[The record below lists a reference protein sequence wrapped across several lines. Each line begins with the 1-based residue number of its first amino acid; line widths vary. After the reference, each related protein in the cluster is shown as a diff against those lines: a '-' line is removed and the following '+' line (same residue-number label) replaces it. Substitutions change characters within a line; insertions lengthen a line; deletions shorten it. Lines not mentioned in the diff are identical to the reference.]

1 MFRTVFVR
9 SISALTV
16 SGFVLAAQPL
26 VADAGDDLV
35 LAALFKSPAFA
46 KDGDSG
52 SSGSGSGG
60 DSSGSGSSGSGSSGS
75 GSGDSGSD
83 GPGDGDGDSS
93 GSDGPGDGDGDSSGH
108 DGPGD
113 NDGDNSGPGGGD
125 DHDDDGYHDDDGD
138 DGRGRGRGRGR
149 GHDDDRHGHHSQP
162 RNLMDFFS
170 GSRER
175 GAVVKAEMEGQSIE
189 VTYTD
194 GWKEEIE
201 HGQYELKDP
210 SNRTVVE
217 RPATQDDVDRLNSAF

>member
-1 MFRTVFVR
+1 MLSTVFVR

-16 SGFVLAAQPL
+16 SGFILAAQPL
-26 VADAGDDLV
+26 IADSGDDLV
-35 LAALFKSPAFA
+35 LASFLKAPAFA

-52 SSGSGSGG
+52 SSG
-60 DSSGSGSSGSGSSGS
+60 
-75 GSGDSGSD
+75 
-83 GPGDGDGDSS
+83 S

-113 NDGDNSGPGGGD
+113 NDGDNSGHGSDDHADDHD
-125 DHDDDGYHDDDGD
+125 DHDDDG
-138 DGRGRGRGRGR
+138 GRGRGRGRGR
-149 GHDDDRHGHHSQP
+149 GHDDREHAGHHSQP

-170 GSRER
+170 GNRDR
-175 GAVVKAEMEGQSIE
+175 GAVVKAEIEGASVE

-201 HGQYELKDP
+201 HGRYELKDP

>member
-35 LAALFKSPAFA
+35 LASFLKATAFA

-52 SSGSGSGG
+52 NSGSGSGSDG
-60 DSSGSGSSGSGSSGS
+60 DGGSDSSGSGSSGDGDGDSSGR
-75 GSGDSGSD
+75 D

-93 GSDGPGDGDGDSSGH
+93 GRDGPGDGDGDSSGR

-125 DHDDDGYHDDDGD
+125 RAGRDDGD
-138 DGRGRGRGRGR
+138 DGRGRGRGRAR
-149 GHDDDRHGHHSQP
+149 GHDDHHGHHSQP
-162 RNLMDFFS
+162 RNLTDFFT
-170 GSRER
+170 GNQER

-201 HGQYELKDP
+201 HGRYELKDP